1 MKNPMEKAKTI
12 PLDEEPCE
20 DEELAQ
26 KILTMRAADIRLVHY
41 VSLPKPRRFF
51 RERFEKFWGYKSEI
65 NELFDR
71 LFPGMDT
78 LVMYRYPSGFSGH
91 IFIKKPNEQNPYY
104 VLFTAGM
111 SHAPMRI
118 PKSLKGMRASLERAE
133 LLMFLSPKFS
143 LKGLLNEE
151 SSRSFLRMDL
161 AHPEPWKASWFVKLG
176 DCIDRISCGGYPSC
190 YASWDCRALWP
201 IAWLEKMARLPY
213 KNHTWIYHRLMACD
227 VGPVNTWQAG
237 GIFLNFGQLATRNGQ
252 SINLYNCVPLYP
264 EEVEYLHPQQQTL
277 DEAERQVAYER
288 ILKDLPL
295 LVDLHR
301 PSLCPKEAKCGN
313 ILSGRTSWKE
323 PKLSL

>member
-1 MKNPMEKAKTI
+1 MERAKTI
-12 PLDEEPCE
+12 PLDKEPCE

-26 KILTMRAADIRLVHY
+26 RILTMRAADIRPAHY

-78 LVMYRYPSGFSGH
+78 LVMYYYVSGFSGH

-111 SHAPMRI
+111 SHTPMRL

-143 LKGLLNEE
+143 LKSLQDEE
-151 SSRSFLRMDL
+151 FPITGIHL
-161 AHPEPWKASWFVKLG
+161 AHSVPWKDNWFVKLTS
-176 DCIDRISCGGYPSC
+176 RIERTRGGGHYS
-190 YASWDCRALWP
+190 YLWDHPELWP

-213 KNHTWIYHRLMACD
+213 KNHTWIYHRLMARD
-227 VGPVNTWQAG
+227 VGSVNTWKAG

-264 EEVEYLHPQQQTL
+264 EEVEYLHPQQRETT
-277 DEAERQVAYER
+277 EAERQAAYER

-313 ILSGRTSWKE
+313 ILS
-323 PKLSL
+323 

>member
-1 MKNPMEKAKTI
+1 MREHSFVKNPMERAKNI
-12 PLDEEPCE
+12 PLDKEPGE
-20 DEELAQ
+20 GEELSQ
-26 KILTMRAADIRLVHY
+26 RILTMRATDIRPVHY

-71 LFPGMDT
+71 FFPGMDT
-78 LVMYRYPSGFSGH
+78 LVMYHYASGFSGH

-143 LKGLLNEE
+143 LKGLLDEE
-151 SSRSFLRMDL
+151 SSSGL
-161 AHPEPWKASWFVKLG
+161 AHSIPWRDNWFTKLG
-176 DCIDRISCGGYPSC
+176 ERYDRIRCGGHSYALLGYPE
-190 YASWDCRALWP
+190 LWP
-201 IAWLEKMARLPY
+201 IVWLGKMARLPY
-213 KNHTWIYHRLMACD
+213 KNPNAWISHRLMARD
-227 VGPVNTWQAG
+227 VGSVNTWQAG

-264 EEVEYLHPQQQTL
+264 EEVEYLHPQQRETT
-277 DEAERQVAYER
+277 EAERQAAYER

-295 LVDLHR
+295 VVDLHR
-301 PSLCPKEAKCGN
+301 PSLCPKEA
-313 ILSGRTSWKE
+313 
-323 PKLSL
+323 